1 MVRAV
6 PVYGDVPEEED
17 RDRERAP
24 VFGGEESLVVADDS
38 LRSLGSTRYDM
49 VLTNPPFGKKSL
61 YTVLG
66 VDGLATSGSQTYESD
81 DFWPLRQTYS
91 STFFNMSRAS

>member
-24 VFGGEESLVVADDS
+24 VFGGEESLVV
-38 LRSLGSTRYDM
+38 LVRQ
-49 VLTNPPFGKKSL
+49 
-61 YTVLG
+61 
-66 VDGLATSGSQTYESD
+66 TSGEARRPFAAGVRGD
-81 DFWPLRQTYS
+81 REV
-91 STFFNMSRAS
+91 AK